1 MYACAELLEPE
12 AQNARAAS
20 MQGPLSLAL
29 HCGTRIVTFATSPLG
44 MDYIFQ
50 KFTRGL
56 PGLLDVNYT
65 RMVESPHLDPREEAM
80 GHESLT
86 ALCEECWFGRL
97 LMGTTKM
104 LSMDSMCTLAV
115 FPGGHFITTGI
126 IALPNAYYKVPAV
139 RMAFDFIVFVGV
151 LVIFVRDVLLED
163 DGPVKD
169 GEIAFAVIVAVG
181 KCSQALKTNCLK

>member
-1 MYACAELLEPE
+1 MYACAALLEPE
-12 AQNARAAS
+12 AQNAQATS

-56 PGLLDVNYT
+56 PGLFDVNYT

-86 ALCEECWFGRL
+86 ALSGNCWFGSL
-97 LMGTTKM
+97 LMGTAKL
-104 LSMDSMCTLAV
+104 LSTDSMCTLAV

-151 LVIFVRDVLLED
+151 LVVFVCEVLLED
-163 DGPVKD
+163 DGSVES
-169 GEIAFAVIVAVG
+169 GEIAFAVIVTVG
-181 KCSQALKTNCLK
+181 E